1 MEAITQYAPWLLTG
15 LLSIAGYLFKGKYEQ
30 LKVTIK
36 TFCDMVEDD
45 KITPDEMKQFM
56 TEAKKLI
63 SK

>member
-1 MEAITQYAPWLLTG
+1 MELITQYMPWLLTG
-15 LLSIAGYLFKGKYEQ
+15 ILAIAGYLFKGKYAQ

-45 KITPDEMKQFM
+45 KITPEEMKQFM
-56 TEAKKLI
+56 VEARKLI